1 MLYAIICTDKPD
13 GLPLRKETRPRH
25 VDYLQGLGD
34 TLKLA
39 GPFLDDGA
47 ETPNGSLLIVDAN
60 SPAEARDIAD
70 GDPYAKAGLFANVEI
85 RAWNWIFGNPDAG

>member
-13 GLPLRKETRPRH
+13 GLPLRKDTRPRH
-25 VDYLQGLGD
+25 LDYLQGLGD

-39 GPFLDDGA
+39 GPFLNDQAG
-47 ETPNGSLLIVDAN
+47 TPTGSLLIVDAE
-60 SPAEARDIAD
+60 SSDEARKIAD

-85 RAWNWIFGNPDAG
+85 RAWNWTVGNPDAG